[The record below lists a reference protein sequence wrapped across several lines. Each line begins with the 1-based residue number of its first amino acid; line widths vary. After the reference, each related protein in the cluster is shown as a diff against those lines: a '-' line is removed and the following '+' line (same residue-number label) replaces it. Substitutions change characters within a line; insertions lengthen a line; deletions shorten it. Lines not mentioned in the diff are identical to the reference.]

1 LTSLKLIFPIG
12 VVEEMFFAV
21 PVNMKQC
28 CLAPESLP
36 ALPVILLA
44 NVILFA

>member
-1 LTSLKLIFPIG
+1 MSSFDKFKTYISDWCG
-12 VVEEMFFAV
+12 GGNVFAV

-36 ALPVILLA
+36 ALPVIL
-44 NVILFA
+44 FA